1 MGGQIGVE
9 STLGYGSKF
18 WFEVPMLRATN
29 PTVSRRALPQTLNGL
44 RALIVDDIEMNQRVM
59 ARQLDAFG
67 IKCVTVDDGFRA
79 LGEIERA
86 WHNGDA
92 FDVVILDHTMPGISG
107 ETLARRIRETPT
119 IADTKLVMASSA
131 GSYGL
136 PADIHMIVDAV
147 LNKPIREQSLL
158 DAFARLFGK
167 IGQSDPTI
175 RPESVLPAQIPSRPL
190 RVLLAE
196 DQKINQRLATM
207 LLHQAGHHVDVA
219 ENGEKAVAAMQTT
232 DYDIVLMDVQ
242 MPVLDGVQATKQ
254 IRALPAP
261 KGTIPIIALTAHAMA
276 GAREEYL
283 AAGMDDYLSKPLDP
297 TTLFAALSRLARP
310 SVAAFSREAVEPCE
324 TDKEAI
330 VDKSPE
336 DGIAIF
342 DRARVATLRQIL
354 SAGELVEFVHMFLES
369 LGPIANRIQER
380 KPGQEV
386 DGLRQEAHALVG
398 TAGNVGA
405 SRLRHWAQQLEL
417 ACEERNAAAVD
428 QAASAV
434 GQVLPQT
441 RLTLSGW
448 LDEQKIDAA
457 LTDAGTEQ

>member
-1 MGGQIGVE
+1 
-9 STLGYGSKF
+9 
-18 WFEVPMLRATN
+18 
-29 PTVSRRALPQTLNGL
+29 
-44 RALIVDDIEMNQRVM
+44 
-59 ARQLDAFG
+59 
-67 IKCVTVDDGFRA
+67 
-79 LGEIERA
+79 
-86 WHNGDA
+86 
-92 FDVVILDHTMPGISG
+92 
-107 ETLARRIRETPT
+107 
-119 IADTKLVMASSA
+119 
-131 GSYGL
+131 
-136 PADIHMIVDAV
+136 
-147 LNKPIREQSLL
+147 
-158 DAFARLFGK
+158 
-167 IGQSDPTI
+167 
-175 RPESVLPAQIPSRPL
+175 
-190 RVLLAE
+190 
-196 DQKINQRLATM
+196 
-207 LLHQAGHHVDVA
+207 
-219 ENGEKAVAAMQTT
+219 
-232 DYDIVLMDVQ
+232 
-242 MPVLDGVQATKQ
+242 VLDGVQATKQ

-297 TTLFAALSRLARP
+297 TTLFAALARLARP
-310 SVAAFSREAVEPCE
+310 SVAALSRDAVEPCE

-330 VDKSPE
+330 VDTSPE

-342 DRARVATLRQIL
+342 DRARVAMLGQVL

-405 SRLRHWAQQLEL
+405 LRLCHWAQQLEL

-441 RLTLSGW
+441 RLTLLGW